1 MEMGSY
7 VIVES
12 VTVVVCYDR
21 TNHSFPRVVFEL
33 ALSDRV
39 RRFEELKVR
48 WKFQST
54 LSMAKKSKCKI
65 EDNKPT

>member
-1 MEMGSY
+1 MVKVVPGCMEMGSY

-48 WKFQST
+48 
-54 LSMAKKSKCKI
+54 
-65 EDNKPT
+65 